1 MNMRICV
8 VDDEVDIAE
17 TLRDL
22 LEVLGHEVDVAF
34 DGAAALEKIEELV
47 PDLIVS
53 DAMMP
58 VMNGPELI
66 AEVRRR
72 PRLERIPVI
81 LMSGSLRVDEAE
93 RLGVPFLRKPFNL
106 RQLTA
111 ALEGLRR

>member
-1 MNMRICV
+1 V
-8 VDDEVDIAE
+8 
-17 TLRDL
+17 
-22 LEVLGHEVDVAF
+22 VLGHVVEIAF
-34 DGAAALEKIEELV
+34 DGAAALEKIEELI

-81 LMSGSLRVDEAE
+81 LMSGSLRTEEAR
-93 RLGVPFLRKPFNL
+93 RLGVPLLRKPFDL

-111 ALEGLRR
+111 ALDGLRR